1 MVWRHIVSARLTF
14 SLTGQSVLRR
24 TYVRTILDTATGY
37 DVGKRLNG
45 GRGVFA
51 GIKYRIN

>member
-1 MVWRHIVSARLTF
+1 MWRHTVSARLTF

-24 TYVRTILDTATGY
+24 TYVRTILDTTTGY

-45 GRGVFA
+45 GRAVFA
-51 GIKYRIN
+51 GFKYKIN